1 MFHRVQS
8 TMPLSDD
15 EDDELQETVEVLR
28 REAEFQRRAKER
40 YEHGGGSGQREVEG
54 EGEYEDSLGEPR
66 RRGKGLETLMPQEP
80 LHLYKLG

>member
-1 MFHRVQS
+1 VQS
-8 TMPLSDD
+8 TMPPSDD
-15 EDDELQETVEVLR
+15 EDEELQEAVEVSR
-28 REAEFQRRAKER
+28 REAEFQRRVGER
-40 YEHGGGSGQREVEG
+40 YEHSDRSGAGEG